1 LDNAI
6 THISSLLTWKITQII
21 TKINRKGGEN
31 MADGKIVVT
40 VDADAKKAQKEL
52 DTLSAKIDKME
63 AKLNEDTGTQS
74 GLKKELDAALQSAKQ
89 TEDALKSLRSE
100 ADRLKGITSGN
111 ASANPAEYIDA
122 YSRQAEVAAQIKE
135 QEQLLVQQNKTAEKL
150 GSQYAKITD
159 KVITQ
164 TDALDAAKT
173 KAGELVQQITNASG
187 ASAKMAEV
195 SASVEKSMN
204 KFGRRLSGVL
214 RSALVFTVLSRGLSQ
229 LRSWL
234 SQTIMQNEAARAA
247 VARLKGALLTLA
259 QPLLKVVIPAFV
271 LFVNVLTRI
280 VTAIATLVSKIFGT
294 SYAQSAADAAA
305 AYDDESEAIAGVGDA
320 AKKAGK
326 SLANFDEIN
335 QLSSNSDSSGGGA
348 SAGGGIGDGSIAP
361 DFSAMIRD
369 QLTSITELFVGA
381 ALLAL
386 GAILT
391 FSGANIPLGIALMAV
406 GALAVW
412 DAVSNHWGEIA
423 GILQGQVGLIT
434 AIVSTALLAIGA
446 LLVFSGANIPLG
458 LGLMI
463 AGAVG
468 LAATV
473 AANWGSITEA
483 LQGPIGIITA
493 IVSGALLVVGAILA
507 FSGANI
513 PIGIGLMA
521 AGAVG
526 LAAVAA
532 VNWDTIT
539 AALRGP
545 VGNIVAIV
553 GAALLALGA
562 ILAFSGA
569 NLPLGIGLM
578 VAGAAGL
585 AATATINWDTIKT
598 KLQGPIGKITAIVS
612 AALLAVGAIL
622 AFTGASLPLGIGLM
636 AAGAIGLA
644 ATAAVNWNTI
654 QEKMKGPLGKITAI
668 VGGALLALGA
678 VLLFTGAGIPLGLG
692 LLAAG
697 GVSLAAAIAPNWD
710 FIVSKVKD
718 CWGKIKDF
726 WKKNIAPV
734 FTGEWWANLAKNAM
748 NGLIAEIES
757 GINRALG
764 GLGGLVNGAIRL
776 LNKVPGVDIGNVSWG
791 NVQLPR
797 LASGAVIP
805 PNREFMAVLGDQ
817 KSGTNIETPLSTM
830 VQAFK
835 QAMTETGVAGSRQM
849 TVIFQL
855 DRREL
860 GRTIYQLN
868 NEETQRVGV
877 KLAGVKT

>member
-1 LDNAI
+1 
-6 THISSLLTWKITQII
+6 
-21 TKINRKGGEN
+21 
-31 MADGKIVVT
+31 MADGKIVIA

-74 GLKKELDAALQSAKQ
+74 GIKKELDAALQAAKQ

-100 ADRLKGITSGN
+100 ADRLKGITSGS

-159 KVITQ
+159 KVINQ
-164 TDALDAAKT
+164 AAALDAAKA

-187 ASAKMAEV
+187 ASARMAEA
-195 SASVEKSMN
+195 SARVEKSMN

-234 SQTIMQNEAARAA
+234 SETIKKSDEARAA

-259 QPLLKVVIPAFV
+259 QPIMKVVIPAFI
-271 LFVNVLTRI
+271 LLVNVLTRI
-280 VTAIATLVSKIFGT
+280 VNALATLVSKLFGT
-294 SYAQSAADAAA
+294 TFPKSAAEAAA
-305 AYDDESEAIAGVGDA
+305 AYGDEAEAISDVGDA

-326 SLANFDEIN
+326 SMASFDEIN
-335 QLSSNSDSSGGGA
+335 QLSNDSGSSGGAG
-348 SAGGGIGDGSIAP
+348 AGGGIGSDTIAP
-361 DFSAMIRD
+361 DFSAMIKD

-468 LAATV
+468 LAA
-473 AANWGSITEA
+473 
-483 LQGPIGIITA
+483 
-493 IVSGALLVVGAILA
+493 
-507 FSGANI
+507 
-513 PIGIGLMA
+513 
-521 AGAVG
+521 
-526 LAAVAA
+526 VAA

-562 ILAFSGA
+562 ILTFSGA

-817 KSGTNIETPLSTM
+817 KSGTNIETPLATM

-835 QAMTETGVAGSRQM
+835 QAMNETGGMGGRQI
-849 TVIFQL
+849 TVVMQL
-855 DRREL
+855 DHREL
-860 GRTIYQLN
+860 GRAVYNLN

-877 KLAGVKT
+877 KLAGVKA

>member
-1 LDNAI
+1 
-6 THISSLLTWKITQII
+6 
-21 TKINRKGGEN
+21 

-391 FSGANIPLGIALMAV
+391 FSGANIPLGIALMAI
-406 GALAVW
+406 GALAIW
-412 DAVSNHWGEIA
+412 DAVSNHWGEIVEV
-423 GILQGQVGLIT
+423 LQGQVGLIT
-434 AIVSTALLAIGA
+434 AIISGALLVIGA
-446 LLVFSGANIPLG
+446 ILVFSGANIPLG
-458 LGLMI
+458 IGLMLAGAVGMAATVAANWNAI
-463 AGAVG
+463 VEALQGPIGVITALLSTALLAIGAILTFSGANIPLGIGLMVAGAVG
-468 LAATV
+468 LAAV
-473 AANWGSITEA
+473 IAINWGTISKA
-483 LQGPIGIITA
+483 LKGPIGAVTA
-493 IVSGALLVVGAILA
+493 VVSGALLTVGAILA

-513 PIGIGLMA
+513 
-521 AGAVG
+521 
-526 LAAVAA
+526 
-532 VNWDTIT
+532 
-539 AALRGP
+539 
-545 VGNIVAIV
+545 
-553 GAALLALGA
+553 
-562 ILAFSGA
+562 
-569 NLPLGIGLM
+569 PLGIGLM

-585 AATATINWDTIKT
+585 AATAAANWGTIMD
-598 KLQGPIGKITAIVS
+598 KLRGPVGKVTAIVS
-612 AALLAVGAIL
+612 
-622 AFTGASLPLGIGLM
+622 
-636 AAGAIGLA
+636 
-644 ATAAVNWNTI
+644 
-654 QEKMKGPLGKITAI
+654 
-668 VGGALLALGA
+668 GALLALGA
-678 VLLFTGAGIPLGLG
+678 VLTFSGANLPIGIGLMVAGAAGLATTIAANWNTIQTKLQGPLGAVTAIVGAALLVLGVVLLFTGAGIPLGLG
-692 LLAAG
+692 MIAAG
-697 GVSLAAAIAPNWD
+697 GVSLAAAIAPNWNY
-710 FIVSKVKD
+710 ITQKVKE
-718 CWGKIKDF
+718 CWENIKKF
-726 WKKNIAPV
+726 WEKNIAPV
-734 FTGEWWANLAKNAM
+734 FTAEWWGNLAKNAL
-748 NGLIAEIES
+748 NGFIGVFE
-757 GINRALG
+757 
-764 GLGGLVNGAIRL
+764 GAINGIIDGVNWL
-776 LNKVPGVDIGNVSWG
+776 ISCLNRIHVDIPSWVPIIGGKSLGVNIPPVDYVS
-791 NVQLPR
+791 LPR
-797 LASGAVIP
+797 LAQGAVIP
-805 PNREFMAVLGDQ
+805 PNREFLAVLGDQ

-835 QAMTETGVAGSRQM
+835 QAMAETGVAGSRQM

>member
-1 LDNAI
+1 
-6 THISSLLTWKITQII
+6 
-21 TKINRKGGEN
+21 

-391 FSGANIPLGIALMAV
+391 FSGANIPLGIALMAI
-406 GALAVW
+406 GALAIW
-412 DAVSNHWGEIA
+412 DAVSNHWGEIVEV
-423 GILQGQVGLIT
+423 LQGQVGLIT
-434 AIVSTALLAIGA
+434 AIISGALLVIGAILVFSGASIPLGIGLMLAGAVGMAATVAANWNAIVEALQGPIGVITALLSTALLAIGA
-446 LLVFSGANIPLG
+446 ILTFSGANIPLG
-458 LGLMI
+458 IGLMV

-468 LAATV
+468 LAAV
-473 AANWGSITEA
+473 IAINWGTISKA
-483 LQGPIGIITA
+483 LKGPIGAVTA
-493 IVSGALLVVGAILA
+493 VVSGALLAVGAILA

-513 PIGIGLMA
+513 
-521 AGAVG
+521 
-526 LAAVAA
+526 
-532 VNWDTIT
+532 
-539 AALRGP
+539 
-545 VGNIVAIV
+545 
-553 GAALLALGA
+553 
-562 ILAFSGA
+562 
-569 NLPLGIGLM
+569 PLGIGLM

-585 AATATINWDTIKT
+585 AATAAVNWGTIMD
-598 KLQGPIGKITAIVS
+598 KLRGPVGKVTAIVS
-612 AALLAVGAIL
+612 
-622 AFTGASLPLGIGLM
+622 
-636 AAGAIGLA
+636 
-644 ATAAVNWNTI
+644 
-654 QEKMKGPLGKITAI
+654 
-668 VGGALLALGA
+668 GALLALGA
-678 VLLFTGAGIPLGLG
+678 VLTFSGANLPIGIGLMVAGAAGLATTIAANWNTIQTKLQGPLGAVTAMVGAALLVLGVVLLFTGAGIPLGLG
-692 LLAAG
+692 MIAAG
-697 GVSLAAAIAPNWD
+697 GVSLAAAIAPNWNY
-710 FIVSKVKD
+710 ITQKVKE
-718 CWGKIKDF
+718 CWENIKKF
-726 WKKNIAPV
+726 WEKNIAPV
-734 FTGEWWANLAKNAM
+734 FTAEWWGNLAKNAL
-748 NGLIAEIES
+748 NGFIGVFE
-757 GINRALG
+757 
-764 GLGGLVNGAIRL
+764 GAINGIIDGVNWL
-776 LNKVPGVDIGNVSWG
+776 ISCLNRIHVDIPSWVPIIGGQSFGVNIPPVDYVS
-791 NVQLPR
+791 LPR
-797 LASGAVIP
+797 LAQGAVIP
-805 PNREFMAVLGDQ
+805 PNREFLAVLGDQ

-835 QAMTETGVAGSRQM
+835 QAMNETGVAGSRQM